1 MAEIKIYNPD
11 NLYSPKPTYKQIALV
26 KASEFA
32 FIAGQVSVDAAGNV
46 TGANDFLAQCR
57 QVYANIEAAL
67 QALECT
73 WRNVVQFTTFVTR
86 SDDLPTL
93 SKYRAEVF
101 PRMFSDGGFP
111 PNTLLVV
118 NRLAHPDYLLEVQTI
133 AAR

>member
-32 FIAGQVSVDAAGNV
+32 FIAGQVSVDATGNV

-57 QVYANIEAAL
+57 QVYSNIQAAL
-67 QALECT
+67 HALECT

-86 SDDLPTL
+86 AEDLPAL
-93 SKYRAEVF
+93 SRYRAEEF
-101 PRMFSDGGFP
+101 PRMFPDGAYP
-111 PNTLLVV
+111 PNTLLVID
-118 NRLAHPDYLLEVQTI
+118 RLAHPDYLLEVQTI